1 MKDGTDVDLL
11 IKKKRAHKT
20 LLAEAFA
27 NAESKTRG
35 KRDAL
40 RKLSTKLI
48 EKALDPINSSV
59 DASAEKLPSHD
70 EIEISP
76 QKPVN
81 YFIDEYAGK
90 VDYEKPNID
99 KLPKIVTDT
108 ARVVI
113 KDNFDELDQ
122 MMIDEM
128 PEEFL

>member
-27 NAESKTRG
+27 NADLKMKG

-40 RKLSTKLI
+40 RKLSTKIVDKPTSLI
-48 EKALDPINSSV
+48 DSSV

-70 EIEISP
+70 ELEISP

-81 YFIDEYAGK
+81 YFIDEYGGRIE
-90 VDYEKPNID
+90 YEKPNMD

-113 KDNFDELDQ
+113 KDNFDELD
-122 MMIDEM
+122 
-128 PEEFL
+128 